1 MRYIPAIAAAVALAA
16 APAWALPGGARSN
29 EARYGSL
36 PLQFVQSDKPGSY
49 LARGRGYGL
58 GVTRRGAVLTLV
70 RGGSGNQGP
79 QAVSFGMRTVG
90 SNPVAVVAASGKL
103 PGTVSSFVGDRSQWR
118 VGMPAYATVRVGQVY
133 PGIDLVYTGNQRQ
146 VEYDFV
152 VEPGA
157 DPSRICLAFV
167 GLQGS
172 SLERDGG
179 LRMAT
184 RLGELRKSR
193 PTLYQVIDGKR
204 VQVAGGFRQVPGRVG
219 EYGFQVGSYDRSR
232 RLVIDPVFEYA
243 TFSGAGGAD
252 VGGGIA
258 VNAAGEA
265 YFTGNTASGG
275 YPVTAGAF
283 DVTYNLN
290 TDAFVTKLNA
300 AGSAQVYSA
309 FLGGAG
315 PDDGVGITLDDTGAA
330 YVVGRTASP
339 NFPTNAGAVQ
349 SAFGGGLT
357 DGFITKVD
365 PSGASLAFSTFLGGS
380 GDDGCTAIA
389 VSPNH
394 APYVTGYARSNNFP
408 VTAGAF
414 DTSWNGHYDAFV
426 AVLTPNGGSLVG
438 STFLGGS
445 AEDSGMGIGL
455 IDNVPIISGYTESPQ
470 FPTSQGAFQTA
481 RLGPSDAFC
490 ARFTADLT
498 GAQYVTLVGG
508 SGADI
513 GAGMA
518 INAAQEPAFT
528 GYTESADFPVQAGS
542 YQTTLKGVRDAIVV
556 QVANNGLTLK
566 GSSYL
571 GGDAA
576 DEGHAIVL
584 DSQAYVVA
592 GTTGSSN
599 FPITLGAAQPAFKG
613 GSDAF
618 VTRMVAPC
626 TGVPY
631 STFVGGAQQD
641 EGNGLAIDTAGAVYL
656 SGTTLSPGF
665 PVTIGAFQTTIG
677 GSSDAYVV
685 KLKTVGAAVLIAPN
699 ALTTRP
705 WQAVTWVVTL
715 ARESDLAPI
724 GGATVN
730 LLLDG
735 SSLGGVTTGADG
747 KVALNYTPDD
757 TVAIGAHTLAAEFA
771 GDATFGPASATAVLT
786 IAPAPTSVF
795 VVDRAQ
801 VITLPVALKAWL
813 KRTTDGG
820 WLVGRP
826 VDFTIDGSSVGSA
839 TTDAGGQAVLT
850 WVVTGGPATRTI
862 KAAFAGEAHYLA
874 SAGTA
879 TLTAQTVGTKVYV
892 VDRINVKIKTY
903 TVLKAYLYTLAS
915 VIIPGKS
922 MTMDVDGTSLGSQI
936 TNSGGYISFGYTVPE
951 GVGAGDRVIK
961 ATWAGDGGYLAS
973 SNTGKLGVVQ
983 GNLYIWPYVRSG
995 KVGTLHPLKAYV
1007 RSLPDYVIQP
1017 GKSITFKVNGSSI
1030 GSANVAADGWA
1041 TVNWSIPAGEPL
1053 GAHTAAA
1060 EFAGDAWYVAVSANT
1075 TFNVVP

>member
-1 MRYIPAIAAAVALAA
+1 MRSISAIAAAAALAA
-16 APAWALPGGARSN
+16 APTWALPGGTPTGKT
-29 EARYGSL
+29 RYGSL
-36 PLQFVQSDKPGSY
+36 PLQFVQTGQPGSY
-49 LARGRGYGL
+49 LARGKGYGL
-58 GVTRRGAVLTLV
+58 AVSQRGAVLTLV
-70 RGGSGNQGP
+70 RGDGKAGP
-79 QAVSFGMRTVG
+79 KAVSFGMRTVG
-90 SNPVAVVAASGKL
+90 GNPDAVMTASGKL
-103 PGTVSSFVGDRSQWR
+103 PGAVSSFVGDRSQWR

-152 VEPGA
+152 VAPGA
-157 DPSRICLAFV
+157 DPSRIRMAFE

-172 SLERDGG
+172 SLDADGG

-184 RLGELRKSR
+184 RLGDLRKSR
-193 PTLYQVIDGKR
+193 PTLYQVVGGKR
-204 VQVAGGFRQVPGRVG
+204 VQVAGGFRPIPGRAG
-219 EYGFQVGSYDRSR
+219 EYGFRVGSYDRSR
-232 RLVIDPVFEYA
+232 RLVIDPVFEYS

-275 YPVTAGAF
+275 YPVTVGAF

-349 SAFGGGLT
+349 SVFAGGLT

-365 PSGASLAFSTFLGGS
+365 PSGASLAFSTYLGGS
-380 GDDGCTAIA
+380 GDDGCTAVA
-389 VSPNH
+389 VSMNH
-394 APYVTGYARSNNFP
+394 APYVTGYARSANFP
-408 VTAGAF
+408 ITAGAF

-438 STFLGGS
+438 STYLGGN

-498 GAQYVTLVGG
+498 GAQYITLVGG

-518 INAAQEPAFT
+518 INSKQEAAFT

-556 QVANNGLTLK
+556 QVGSTGTTLM

-599 FPITLGAAQPAFKG
+599 FPTTLGAAQPAFKG

-618 VTRMVAPC
+618 VTRIWAPC

-631 STFVGGAQQD
+631 STYVGGAQQD
-641 EGNGLAIDTAGAVYL
+641 EGNGLAIDTTGAVYL
-656 SGTTLSPGF
+656 SGTTISAGF
-665 PVTIGAFQTTIG
+665 PVTVGAFQTTIG

-685 KLKTVGAAVLIAPN
+685 KLRTFGLAVVTVLPALGKPGAASALQASLNRASDGAAIVGAILGY
-699 ALTTRP
+699 T
-705 WQAVTWVVTL
+705 
-715 ARESDLAPI
+715 
-724 GGATVN
+724 
-730 LLLDG
+730 LDG
-735 SSLGGVTTGADG
+735 SSIGSATTTATGLASLSVLVTDAMAVGVH
-747 KVALNYTPDD
+747 P
-757 TVAIGAHTLAAEFA
+757 IGVSFA
-771 GDATFGPASATAVLT
+771 GDADFGPTASNGVLTVSQAATALYV
-786 IAPAPTSVF
+786 P
-795 VVDRAQ
+795 DRTQ
-801 VITLPVALKAWL
+801 IITLPVALKAWL

-820 WLVGRP
+820 WLVGRSVAFA
-826 VDFTIDGSSVGSA
+826 VDGTSVGSA

-862 KAAFAGEAHYLA
+862 KAEFAGEVHYLA

-879 TLTAQTVGTKVYV
+879 TLTAQTVATKVYV
-892 VDRINVKIKTY
+892 VDRLNVKIKTY

-915 VIIPGKS
+915 AIIPGKS
-922 MTMDVDGTSLGSQI
+922 MTMEVDGTSLGSQV

-951 GVGAGDRVIK
+951 GVGAGNRVVK
-961 ATWAGDGGYLAS
+961 AIWAGDGGYLAS

-983 GNLYIWPYVRSG
+983 GNLYVWPYVRSG
-995 KVGTLHPLKAYV
+995 KRGTVHPLKAYV

-1017 GKSITFKVNGSSI
+1017 GKSITFKVNGSVI

-1041 TVNWSIPAGEPL
+1041 TVNWSIPAGEPT
-1053 GAHTAAA
+1053 GAHTASA
-1060 EFAGDAWYVAVSANT
+1060 EFAGDAWYAAVSAST